1 MQLTYQDILELVCS
15 IFRSYITFLFSQ
27 SLCSQDYTGT
37 PLDLHGKTH
46 SWLQILPRFSA
57 QLDSQWLDLNEK
69 NTMHNTRQEKL
80 LNFYSAAS
88 LVTKAYAWKV
98 FFLSLEASFYFIS
111 CRGYNSPIVNA

>member
-27 SLCSQDYTGT
+27 SLCSQDYTGK

-46 SWLQILPRFSA
+46 SWSQILPRFSA

-69 NTMHNTRQEKL
+69 NTIHNGRQEKHLNSYSTSL
-80 LNFYSAAS
+80 LVNYES
-88 LVTKAYAWKV
+88 LRLK
-98 FFLSLEASFYFIS
+98 SLCSSIRNIFSSYKFQ
-111 CRGYNSPIVNA
+111 